1 MIDLVIQHVDVLS
14 DDTVIRDAYIS
25 VNGGHIA
32 EISTET
38 PKEAA
43 KETIDGKGMLAAPG
57 LVNTHFTQKLCA

>member
-32 EISTET
+32 EI
-38 PKEAA
+38 
-43 KETIDGKGMLAAPG
+43 
-57 LVNTHFTQKLCA
+57 